1 VTDQLDRV
9 FGCHE
14 TATAV
19 IAADVLLAGALAVWA
34 AVWYDAR
41 RQRDRLAHSCSCSTD
56 LLRVTKERDDAHL
69 HIRQQQRLCDLHHR
83 TLAKENR

>member
-1 VTDQLDRV
+1 MNHQLLAIGD
-9 FGCHE
+9 HE

-19 IAADVLLAGALAVWA
+19 MAVGVLVAGALAVWA
-34 AVWYDAR
+34 VAWYDDRRKTAR
-41 RQRDRLAHSCSCSTD
+41 LRHSCMCTVD

-83 TLAKENR
+83 TLAKEHR